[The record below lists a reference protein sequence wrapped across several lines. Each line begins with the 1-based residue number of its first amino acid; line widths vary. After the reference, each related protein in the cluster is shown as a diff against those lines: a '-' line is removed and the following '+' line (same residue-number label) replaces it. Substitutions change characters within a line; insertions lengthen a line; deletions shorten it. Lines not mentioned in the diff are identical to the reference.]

1 MEYRLPKRAAACMA
15 CAAPFAEGAV
25 IVSAISQEVETFQ
38 RRDLCEPCYGEG
50 GGVYSAWRSRQPRN
64 EEERIRLDLDLA
76 GEFLRRL
83 VREADP
89 ARAPLLYFLTLL
101 LARKRRV
108 KIEGTS
114 REGGTERLRVL
125 VRGEEEDEML
135 EVAVPV
141 LDETETAAVQTQLAA
156 LFDGAAPAPGAPAA

>member
-1 MEYRLPKRAAACMA
+1 MEYRLPKRAGACMA
-15 CAAPFAEGAV
+15 CEAAFAEGAV
-25 IVSAISQEVETFQ
+25 IVSAISQEGEAFQ
-38 RRDLCEPCYGEG
+38 RRDLCEACFGQG
-50 GGVYSAWRSRQPRN
+50 GGFYSSWRSRQPRN

-89 ARAPLLYFLTLL
+89 ARAPLLYLLTLL

-108 KIEGTS
+108 KIEGTY

-125 VRGEEEDEML
+125 VRGEEEDESL
-135 EVAVPV
+135 EVAVPE
-141 LDETETAAVQTQLAA
+141 LGEAETAAVQTELSA
-156 LFDGAAPAPGAPAA
+156 LFDGADPASGSPA